1 MLSCRREPIA
11 YGWVRELAFLDGSKP
26 PPLWQALAAREG
38 YEGAGLQRLARE
50 VIGAHLPKDTHNP

>member
-1 MLSCRREPIA
+1 MA
-11 YGWVRELAFLDGSKP
+11 GYGSLRFLMEASI

-50 VIGAHLPKDTHNP
+50 VIGFHLPKDTHKPGP